1 MPDQPCAPCCQ
12 SCVPTCSCKPSA
24 SPMPDSARSCSRSRR
39 PPAAHAVWSSL
50 RSRQPMLGSSSPP
63 RGRCLHHAQARPQ
76 GRRCHDR
83 KIAPRDRPSQRLLHI
98 RIDIAGIE
106 EFQQP
111 IYLSAS
117 LYPELAKAPERSLPL
132 PLLGSQ
138 ASSDSSSDGGGL

>member
-1 MPDQPCAPCCQ
+1 
-12 SCVPTCSCKPSA
+12 
-24 SPMPDSARSCSRSRR
+24 
-39 PPAAHAVWSSL
+39 
-50 RSRQPMLGSSSPP
+50 
-63 RGRCLHHAQARPQ
+63 
-76 GRRCHDR
+76 
-83 KIAPRDRPSQRLLHI
+83 LLHI